1 MTMRVDPM
9 IGVIILACI
18 AIIPFVIGMSVFFGS
33 YKPSTVD
40 HDYHK
45 NDCDITGNTTDVK
58 NYINYSEYTNKINVL
73 YVGKVTNS
81 TGTFVVFTTRSKT
94 DAIKNLEEKY
104 KTGSKIT
111 CYYSENKDDPL
122 RITSRHLDGNKVAF
136 AFSMV
141 FFAITGILVVICLLL
156 LFTIYIL

>member
-1 MTMRVDPM
+1 MTMRIDPM

-33 YKPSTVD
+33 YNPSTVD

-45 NDCDITGNTTDVK
+45 NDCIITGNTTEVK

-81 TGTFVVFTTRSKT
+81 TGTFVVFTTRSEA
-94 DAIKNLEEKY
+94 DAIKNLEDKY

-111 CYYSENKDDPL
+111 CYYSEIKNDPL
-122 RITSRHLDGNKVAF
+122 RIEPRHINGNKAAF
-136 AFSMV
+136 VFSMI
-141 FFAITGILVVICLLL
+141 FFVITGILVVICLFL